1 MSSDF
6 SSEAKLFSS
15 PEVFFGLKTSLN
27 RLEDRF
33 GRSSGGPSVVRLRS
47 RDGADSRLS
56 ELSWGKIGD
65 RVDFWEFVSEAS
77 GLDSCET
84 CIKGEEAVVK

>member
-1 MSSDF
+1 
-6 SSEAKLFSS
+6 
-15 PEVFFGLKTSLN
+15 
-27 RLEDRF
+27 
-33 GRSSGGPSVVRLRS
+33 VVRLRS